1 MRHDNDDPHGDP
13 QETLRPRERD
23 VPRRIVASDPGRD
36 PDVNKPRERRLKL
49 GTPTGHSPTSA
60 NTQQP
65 DVSPLVQRGF
75 KLGGADLTEKAAPD
89 SRGKHGVQP
98 WILVV
103 AGGAMLLLVVALL
116 LTLSSTGSSEAAT
129 NQRLVRQYTQYL
141 EAKGQNKNVDVNARK
156 QEVIERLQ
164 AVAWAKAVG
173 DKSALETELR
183 GLLFLDN
190 DKNSPLYQFSISQLK
205 QLPATKALV
214 R

>member
-1 MRHDNDDPHGDP
+1 
-13 QETLRPRERD
+13 
-23 VPRRIVASDPGRD
+23 V
-36 PDVNKPRERRLKL
+36 
-49 GTPTGHSPTSA
+49 
-60 NTQQP
+60 
-65 DVSPLVQRGF
+65 
-75 KLGGADLTEKAAPD
+75 DLTEQVATAG
-89 SRGKHGVQP
+89 RGKKGVQP

-116 LTLSSTGSSEAAT
+116 VTLSSRGSSDAAT

-164 AVAWAKAVG
+164 AVEWAKEIG
-173 DKSALETELR
+173 DKSAMETELR

-205 QLPATKALV
+205 QFPATKGLV